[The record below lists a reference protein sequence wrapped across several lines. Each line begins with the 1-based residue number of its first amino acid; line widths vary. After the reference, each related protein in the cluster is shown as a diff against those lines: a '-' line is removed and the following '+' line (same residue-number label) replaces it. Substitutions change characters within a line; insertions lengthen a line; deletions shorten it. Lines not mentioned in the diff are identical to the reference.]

1 MKSPAFILCLALG
14 ATALA
19 QNVVVNG
26 DFAKSTPQENLWDG
40 VDAQNFLAGNMR
52 ATYALTES
60 GKVGSLGMPGS
71 VTFIDMNGDKLPD
84 LVTADAVGILRT
96 YFNSG
101 TATEPKFTTAEV
113 IPIYPPMVAKDVKY
127 ERGIW
132 TWGQSTPKLNVSDWN
147 KRGTPDLIFGNYA
160 GDVVMVPNRGSAA
173 APDYEQPSAYAKVR
187 MNMTAKRP
195 WGNLFAPCVIDWNKD
210 GKNDLLLGEGSYS
223 ANAVYLLLNQS
234 TGSEPKFVEEQRH
247 YLCYGDG
254 REQLVPTV
262 ADWNNDGLPDV
273 LVGDRKG
280 TISVHLNRANWKPGQ
295 ELPVSEMIS
304 FAGQT
309 TLGTQIAPHAAD
321 FNGDGLFDLLIGKVN
336 GRIALALNTGTPGQ
350 PKFGAPVE
358 LKGTNLWADNIRV
371 PAAWTFDAGNGLTG
385 PYTGRGNLYAYFS
398 VLDEASPGGGKV
410 LRAAYFPSPNKV
422 FKMQDL
428 VVDGRDVDTDYFH
441 YWAEEWRPLDA
452 PYAGLV
458 RTANSFMF
466 RQLLKPLEVGATYQL
481 SFKTRGKGI
490 REGVC
495 TVAYLGANEN
505 TAAKFVKTGRGVK
518 ADKDETKDEI
528 HEALPFS
535 SNNAWKDMEKT
546 FTVRFKEKNIKK
558 LDVTTLAILEFKFE
572 LMQQLGDC
580 DIADVQLVK
589 KAK

>member
-1 MKSPAFILCLALG
+1 MKSLTFTLSLAF
-14 ATALA
+14 TVSALA

-40 VDAQNFLAGNMR
+40 VDGQNFLAGHTR
-52 ATYALTES
+52 GTYALTES
-60 GKVGSLGMPGS
+60 GRVGNLAMPAS
-71 VTFIDMNGDKLPD
+71 VNFVDMNGDQLPD
-84 LVTADAVGILRT
+84 LVTADAVGNLRT

-101 TATEPKFTTAEV
+101 TKTEPKFTLAEI
-113 IPIYPPMVAKDVKY
+113 IPIFPPMVAKDVKY
-127 ERGIW
+127 DRGIW
-132 TWGQSTPKLNVSDWN
+132 TWGHGTPKLHAFDWN
-147 KRGTPDLIFGNYA
+147 KRGTPDLIFGNYT
-160 GDVVMVPNRGSAA
+160 GDVVMIPNRGSAA
-173 APDYEQPSAYAKVR
+173 APDYEQPSAYGKVR
-187 MNMTAKRP
+187 MSIAAKRP

-223 ANAVYLLLNQS
+223 ANAVYLLLNQ
-234 TGSEPKFVEEQRH
+234 GAGAEPKFTEEQRH

-280 TISVHLNRANWKPGQ
+280 TIAVHLNRANWKPGQ
-295 ELPVSEMIS
+295 ELPLSEMVA
-304 FAGQT
+304 FGGQPSLAT
-309 TLGTQIAPHAAD
+309 PIAPHAAD

-350 PKFGAPVE
+350 PKFGPPVE
-358 LKGTNLWADNIRV
+358 LKGTNLWADNIRT
-371 PAAWTFDAGNGLTG
+371 PSGWTFDAGN
-385 PYTGRGNLYAYFS
+385 GRGNLYAYFS
-398 VLDEASPGGGKV
+398 ALDEASPGGGKV
-410 LRAAYFPSPNKV
+410 LRAGYFPSPNKV
-422 FKMQDL
+422 IKMQEL
-428 VVDGRDVDTDYFH
+428 VVDGRDAEDYFS
-441 YWAEEWRPLDA
+441 YWAEEWRPHDA

-458 RTANSFMF
+458 RTSNGFII

-481 SFKTRGKGI
+481 SFKARGKGI

-495 TVAYLGANEN
+495 TVAYLGANEA
-505 TAAKFVKTGRGVK
+505 TAAKFVKSGRGVRP
-518 ADKDETKDEI
+518 DKDETHDEMR
-528 HEALPFS
+528 EAQTFTS
-535 SNNAWKDMEKT
+535 TAGWKDVEKT

-572 LMQQLGDC
+572 LMQQLGEC